1 MLLDVD
7 CSLIACDGVGVMK
20 NKKGNFE
27 MLKVDMLEVVVNVDV
42 VLEEYGFV
50 DVDFNDYYTK
60 DGIYE
65 MKIGSRGELESIE
78 LNDQYVTLQEL
89 KDDNVEYEEEWYSVE
104 YKDVDIL
111 EVSYYEE
118 SYSVFFK
125 VNNK

>member
-1 MLLDVD
+1 
-7 CSLIACDGVGVMK
+7 
-20 NKKGNFE
+20 
-27 MLKVDMLEVVVNVDV
+27 MLKVDKLEVVVNVNA

-78 LNDQYVTLQEL
+78 LNDQYVTLKEL
-89 KDDNVEYEEEWYSVE
+89 KEDNSEYEEEWYSVE
-104 YKDVDIL
+104 YKDEGYGLDIL

-125 VNNK
+125 VKN